1 MFNFIHRM
9 ELQDVLIIMDSLVL
23 YSLRMGALKI
33 RIPHKILL
41 AALLLLSCECASA
54 VDRPAVQ
61 SSISKDLPRVDP
73 QHYWFS
79 RSGSWLAI
87 YPNDASTLRLYYSY
101 LSGGW
106 DQAQWINIRFLHGDH
121 AVETTCS
128 ASPAALE
135 LQDKSAGEGKARL
148 ILSGERD
155 VLIEASGLGIQ
166 LSPVQQEYTFE
177 KLVREDER
185 TWSTHWLEWT
195 VQLVIVEGRFA
206 SLQEGRWE
214 VIREHGKCRVAIR
227 IFKDVPTVLPEDW
240 EKVEAVTLSDWGQFR
255 RKMPGV
261 PKQYEVEAEKAWLNT
276 WYAMAPA
283 TSPNFPTE
291 PVLMAKAYMN
301 ALWPWDCCFNA
312 LALGVTD
319 LDAGLDQLM
328 LPFAL
333 QKEDGQLPDKTG
345 PDDAY
350 FGCTKPPI
358 QGWALGKLMDLHR
371 IPNARLEVIYPKLVK
386 WTDFWFTKR
395 DHNGNGIPG
404 FSGVNP
410 GWDSGWD
417 NSTVSGGQD
426 ENEAPELQAYLI
438 LQMQTLAR
446 MASQL
451 GRKDEAARWT
461 DRAAAH
467 LKLFRQIYWLQ
478 GRLVTRLDGGNRIIH
493 QPTSLE
499 PMMSLLLGQNL
510 DPEMFNGMV
519 KQLDD
524 YLTPYGLA
532 SEMPSSP
539 LYRSDPDAYWSGPIW
554 APAMYLVID
563 GLNRGGRRDLAVDL
577 AQRFD
582 RLVQQAGGYYE
593 NFDAKTGKGL
603 KTKAYTWTSS
613 VHLLLLHEYGAEFK

>member
-1 MFNFIHRM
+1 MLHFAVIRFNPP
-9 ELQDVLIIMDSLVL
+9 DSILKID
-23 YSLRMGALKI
+23 ALKI
-33 RIPHKILL
+33 RISYKILL
-41 AALLLLSCECASA
+41 AAVLLML
-54 VDRPAVQ
+54 VDYTQAGEPPAVPP
-61 SSISKDLPRVDP
+61 SFSEDLPRVDP
-73 QHYWFS
+73 EHYWFS
-79 RSGSWLAI
+79 RCGSWLAI

-101 LSGGW
+101 LSGEW
-106 DQAQWINIRFLHGDH
+106 DNAQWINIRFLHDGK
-121 AVETTCS
+121 AVETRCA
-128 ASPAALE
+128 ASPAAFE
-135 LQDKSAGEGKARL
+135 VQDKSAGQGGARL

-155 VLIEASGLGIQ
+155 VLIAASGLGIQ
-166 LSPVQQEYTFE
+166 LSPVQKEYNFE
-177 KLVREDER
+177 KLVREDEC
-185 TWSTHWLEWT
+185 TWSTRWREWT

-206 SLQEGRWE
+206 GQQAGRWE
-214 VIREHGKCRVAIR
+214 VIPERGKCRVAIR
-227 IFKDVPTVLPEDW
+227 IFKDAPAVLPDDW
-240 EKVEAVTLSDWGQFR
+240 KKVEAVTLTNWRQFS

-261 PKQYEVEAEKAWLNT
+261 PRQFETEAGQAWLNT
-276 WYAMAPA
+276 WYATAPM
-283 TSPNFPTE
+283 TPPNFPTA

-301 ALWPWDCCFNA
+301 SLWPWDCCFNA

-345 PDDAY
+345 PNDAF

-358 QGWALGKLMDLHR
+358 QGWALGKLMDMHR
-371 IPNARLEVIYPKLVK
+371 IPNAKLERIYPKLVK

-404 FSGVNP
+404 YSGDNP

-417 NSTVSGGQD
+417 NSTVSGGESD
-426 ENEAPELQAYLI
+426 NEAPELQAYLI
-438 LQMQTLAR
+438 LQMKTLGRIA
-446 MASQL
+446 AQL
-451 GRKDEAARWT
+451 GRKDEAMKWN

-467 LKLFRQIYWLQ
+467 LKLFRQTYWLQ
-478 GRLVTRLDGGNRIIH
+478 GRLVTRLDGGKRIIY

-499 PMMSLLLGQNL
+499 PMMSLVLGQNL
-510 DPEMFNGMV
+510 DAEMFNGMV

-524 YLTPYGLA
+524 YMTPYGLA

-539 LYRSDPDAYWSGPIW
+539 LYRSDPDAYWCGPIW
-554 APAMYLVID
+554 APAMYLVLD
-563 GLNRGGRRDLAVDL
+563 GLNRGGRRDLAIDL

-582 RLVQQAGGYYE
+582 RLIHQAGGYYE

>member
-1 MFNFIHRM
+1 MFHFAMTI
-9 ELQDVLIIMDSLVL
+9 
-23 YSLRMGALKI
+23 KI
-33 RIPHKILL
+33 RILYKILL
-41 AALLLLSCECASA
+41 AVALLILGDYGRASEL
-54 VDRPAVQ
+54 PPNYP
-61 SSISKDLPRVDP
+61 SISGGLPQVDP

-79 RSGSWLAI
+79 RRGSWLAI
-87 YPNDASTLRLYYSY
+87 YPDDTSTLRLYYSY

-106 DQAQWINIRFLHGDH
+106 DAANWMNIRLIRNGK

-128 ASPAALE
+128 ATPVTLE
-135 LQDKSAGEGKARL
+135 VQDKSGDGGEAHL

-155 VLIEASGLGIQ
+155 VLIAASGLGIQ
-166 LSPVQQEYTFE
+166 LSPVQKDLTFE
-177 KLVREDER
+177 KLVREDNR

-195 VQLVIVEGRFA
+195 VQLVIVDGTFTG
-206 SLQEGRWE
+206 LKDGCWE
-214 VIREHGKCRVAIR
+214 VIPKQGKCRVAIR
-227 IFKDVPTVLPEDW
+227 IFKDTPAELPKDW
-240 EKVEAVTLSDWGQFR
+240 EKMEAATLADWRQFSL
-255 RKMPGV
+255 KMPSV
-261 PKQYEVEAEKAWLNT
+261 PQQYEAEARQSWLNT
-276 WYAMAPA
+276 WYATAPA
-283 TSPNFPTE
+283 TQPNFPTA

-345 PDDAY
+345 PDDA
-350 FGCTKPPI
+350 FLGCTKPPI
-358 QGWALGKLMDLHR
+358 QGWALGKLMDWHH

-386 WTDFWFTKR
+386 WTDFWFTQR

-417 NSTVSGGQD
+417 NSTVSGGEG

-446 MASQL
+446 IATQL
-451 GRKDEAARWT
+451 GRKDEATKWS
-461 DRAAAH
+461 DRATAH
-467 LKLFRQIYWLQ
+467 LKLFRQTYWLE
-478 GRLVTRLDGGNRIIH
+478 GRLVTRLDGGKRIIH

-499 PMMSLLLGQNL
+499 PMMSLVLGENL
-510 DPEMFNGMV
+510 DAEMFNGMV

-539 LYRSDPDAYWSGPIW
+539 LYRSDPDAYWCGPIW
-554 APAMYLVID
+554 APATYLVID
-563 GLNRGGRRDLAVDL
+563 GLNRSGRRDLAIDL

-582 RLVQQAGGYYE
+582 RLIQQAGGYYE

>member
-1 MFNFIHRM
+1 MSGDYAR
-9 ELQDVLIIMDSLVL
+9 
-23 YSLRMGALKI
+23 
-33 RIPHKILL
+33 
-41 AALLLLSCECASA
+41 A
-54 VDRPAVQ
+54 VDLPVVPL
-61 SSISKDLPRVDP
+61 SVSKNLPRVDP

-79 RSGSWLAI
+79 RRGSWLAT

-106 DQAQWINIRFLHGDH
+106 DAANWVNIRFLRDGKV
-121 AVETTCS
+121 VETTCS
-128 ASPAALE
+128 ASPVSFDVA
-135 LQDKSAGEGKARL
+135 DKSAGQGGARL

-155 VLIEASGLGIQ
+155 ALIAASGLGIQ
-166 LSPVQQEYTFE
+166 LSPVQKDLTFE
-177 KLVREDER
+177 KLVREDEC
-185 TWSTHWLEWT
+185 TWSTHWLEST
-195 VQLVIVEGRFA
+195 LQLVIVEGRFA
-206 SLQEGRWE
+206 GLKDGVWE
-214 VIREHGKCRVAIR
+214 VIPEQGKCQVAIR
-227 IFKDVPTVLPEDW
+227 IFKDAPTALPTYW
-240 EKVEAVTLSDWGQFR
+240 KKVEAATLKDWQKFN

-261 PKQYEVEAEKAWLNT
+261 PQQFEVEAQQAWLNT
-276 WYAMAPA
+276 WYATAPA
-283 TSPNFPTE
+283 TPPNFPTA

-333 QKEDGQLPDKTG
+333 QQADGQLPDKTG
-345 PDDAY
+345 PDNAF

-358 QGWALGKLMDLHR
+358 QGWALGKLMDMHR

-395 DHNGNGIPG
+395 DHNTNGIPG
-404 FSGVNP
+404 YSGVNP

-417 NSTVSGGQD
+417 NSTVSGGES

-438 LQMQTLAR
+438 LQMKTLAR
-446 MASQL
+446 MANQL
-451 GRKDEAARWT
+451 GRKDEAAQWS
-461 DRAAAH
+461 DRAAAY
-467 LKLFRQIYWLQ
+467 LKLFRQTYWQ
-478 GRLVTRLDGGNRIIH
+478 EGRLVTRLDGGKRIIR

-499 PMMSLLLGQNL
+499 PMMGLLLGENL
-510 DPEMFNGMV
+510 GAEMFNGMV

-554 APAMYLVID
+554 APAVYLVID
-563 GLNRGGRRDLAVDL
+563 GLNRGGRRDLAIDL

-582 RLVQQAGGYYE
+582 RLICQAGGYYE

>member
-1 MFNFIHRM
+1 M
-9 ELQDVLIIMDSLVL
+9 
-23 YSLRMGALKI
+23 
-33 RIPHKILL
+33 
-41 AALLLLSCECASA
+41 AALLMPGDCVRASEL
-54 VDRPAVQ
+54 PPGNP
-61 SSISKDLPRVDP
+61 SISRALPRVDS

-79 RSGSWLAI
+79 RRGSWLTI

-101 LSGGW
+101 LPNGW
-106 DQAQWINIRFLHGDH
+106 DEALNIRFLRDGKP
-121 AVETTCS
+121 VETKCS
-128 ASPAALE
+128 AAPAAFE
-135 LQDKSAGEGKARL
+135 VQDKSREQDGAHL

-155 VLIEASGLGIQ
+155 ALIAASGLGIQ
-166 LSPVQQEYTFE
+166 LSPVQKEYNFE
-177 KLVREDER
+177 KLVRADER
-185 TWSTHWLEWT
+185 TWSTQWQGWT

-206 SLQEGRWE
+206 GLQEGRWE
-214 VIREHGKCRVAIR
+214 VIPERGQCRVAVR
-227 IFKDVPTVLPEDW
+227 IFKHTPPILPEDW
-240 EKVEAVTLSDWGQFR
+240 EKVEAATLADWRQFS

-261 PKQYEVEAEKAWLNT
+261 PERYEVEAGQAWLNT

-283 TSPNFPTE
+283 TPPNFPTA
-291 PVLMAKAYMN
+291 PVLMAKAHMN

-345 PDDAY
+345 PDDAF

-404 FSGVNP
+404 FSGSNP

-438 LQMQTLAR
+438 LQMKTLAR
-446 MASQL
+446 MAAQL
-451 GRKDEAARWT
+451 GRTNEAAQWS

-467 LKLFRQIYWLQ
+467 LKLFRQTYWQ
-478 GRLVTRLDGGNRIIH
+478 GGRLVTRLDGGKRIIY

-499 PMMSLLLGQNL
+499 PMMSLVLGENL
-510 DPEMFNGMV
+510 DKEMFNRMV

-524 YLTPYGLA
+524 YMTPYGLA
-532 SEMPSSP
+532 SEMPASP
-539 LYRSDPDAYWSGPIW
+539 LYRSDPDAYWCGPIW

-563 GLNRGGRRDLAVDL
+563 GLNRGGRRDLAIDL

-582 RLVQQAGGYYE
+582 RLTQHAGGYYE
-593 NFDAKTGKGL
+593 NFDAKTGTGL

>member
-1 MFNFIHRM
+1 
-9 ELQDVLIIMDSLVL
+9 MD
-23 YSLRMGALKI
+23 MHKI
-33 RIPHKILL
+33 RIFPGILL
-41 AALLLLSCECASA
+41 VIALLMSGGCAST
-54 VDRPAVQ
+54 VDRPIVP
-61 SSISKDLPRVDP
+61 SSISGDLPQVDP
-73 QHYWFS
+73 GSYWFS
-79 RSGSWLAI
+79 RRGSWLAI
-87 YPNDASTLRLYYSY
+87 YPNDVSTLRLYYSY

-106 DQAQWINIRFLHGDH
+106 DKAQWFNIRFVHDGH
-121 AVETTCS
+121 AVETTCL
-128 ASPAALE
+128 ASPSALE
-135 LQDKSAGEGKARL
+135 VHDKSAGGGEARL

-155 VLIEASGLGIQ
+155 VLIAASGLGIQ
-166 LSPVQQEYTFE
+166 LGPVQPEYDFE
-177 KLVREDER
+177 KLVREDDR
-185 TWSTHWLEWT
+185 TWSTHWMEWT
-195 VQLVIVEGRFA
+195 VQLVIVEGRLA
-206 SLQEGRWE
+206 SQEKGCWE
-214 VIREHGKCRVAIR
+214 VAPERGKCRVAIR
-227 IFKDVPTVLPEDW
+227 IFKDVPAVLPEDW
-240 EKVEAVTLSDWGQFR
+240 KKVETATLADWRQFE
-255 RKMPGV
+255 RKMPRV
-261 PKQYEVEAEKAWLNT
+261 PEREKAEAEKAWLNT
-276 WYAMAPA
+276 WYATAPA
-283 TSPNFPTE
+283 TLPNFPTE

-301 ALWPWDCCFNA
+301 SLWPWDCCFNA

-319 LDAGLDQLM
+319 VDAGLDQLM

-358 QGWALGKLMDLHR
+358 QGWALGKLMDMHK
-371 IPNARLEVIYPKLVK
+371 ISNAKLETIYPKLIK
-386 WTDFWFTKR
+386 WTEFWFTTR
-395 DHNGNGIPG
+395 DRNRNGIPG
-404 FSGVNP
+404 YSGVNP

-417 NSTVSGGQD
+417 NSTVSGGRD

-446 MASQL
+446 IATQL
-451 GRKDEAARWT
+451 GRKDDAVRWT

-467 LKLFRQIYWLQ
+467 LELFRQTYWLQ

-510 DPEMFNGMV
+510 DAEMFNGMV

-539 LYRSDPDAYWSGPIW
+539 LYRSDPDAYWCGPIW

>member
-1 MFNFIHRM
+1 MATI
-9 ELQDVLIIMDSLVL
+9 
-23 YSLRMGALKI
+23 KI
-33 RIPHKILL
+33 QISFKILL
-41 AALLLLSCECASA
+41 AAVLLMSGDSARA
-54 VDRPAVQ
+54 VDLSAARPSASQ
-61 SSISKDLPRVDP
+61 DLPRVNP

-79 RSGSWLAI
+79 RRGSWLAI

-106 DQAQWINIRFLHGDH
+106 DEANWMNIRFLRDGK
-121 AVETTCS
+121 AIETRCS
-128 ASPAALE
+128 ASPVSFE
-135 LQDKSAGEGKARL
+135 VTDKSSGQDGARL

-155 VLIEASGLGIQ
+155 ALIAVSGLGIQ
-166 LSPVQQEYTFE
+166 LSPVQKDYNFD
-177 KLVREDER
+177 KLVREDEH
-185 TWSTHWLEWT
+185 TWNTQWQGWT

-206 SLQEGRWE
+206 GPQDGRWE
-214 VIREHGKCRVAIR
+214 VIPEQGKCRVAIR
-227 IFKDVPTVLPEDW
+227 IFKDAPTALPEDW
-240 EKVEAVTLSDWGQFR
+240 KKVEAATLADWRQFN

-261 PKQYEVEAEKAWLNT
+261 PRPYEIEAEQAWLNT
-276 WYAMAPA
+276 WYATAPA
-283 TSPNFPTE
+283 TPPNFPTA

-301 ALWPWDCCFNA
+301 SLWPWDCCFNA

-345 PDDAY
+345 PDDAF

-358 QGWALGKLMDLHR
+358 QGWALGKLMDMHR
-371 IPNARLEVIYPKLVK
+371 IPNAKLEMIYPKLVK
-386 WTDFWFTKR
+386 WTDFWFTQR

-404 FSGVNP
+404 YSGSNP
-410 GWDSGWD
+410 AWDSGWD
-417 NSTVSGGQD
+417 NSTVSGGPD

-446 MASQL
+446 MADQL
-451 GRKDEAARWT
+451 GRKDEAARWQE
-461 DRAAAH
+461 RAAAH
-467 LKLFRQIYWLQ
+467 LKLFQQTYWLK
-478 GRLVTRLDGGNRIIH
+478 GRLVTRLDGGKQIIY

-499 PMMSLLLGQNL
+499 PMMSLVLGTNL
-510 DPEMFNGMV
+510 DAEIFNSMV
-519 KQLDD
+519 KQLDN

-539 LYRSDPDAYWSGPIW
+539 LYRSDPDAYWRGPIW

-582 RLVQQAGGYYE
+582 RLTQQAGGYYE

-613 VHLLLLHEYGAEFK
+613 VHLLLLHEYGADFK

>member
-1 MFNFIHRM
+1 MA
-9 ELQDVLIIMDSLVL
+9 VLISK
-23 YSLRMGALKI
+23 MGALKI
-33 RIPHKILL
+33 RIPHLILL
-41 AALLLLSCECASA
+41 AAALLLSGDYVLAPDPSA
-54 VDRPAVQ
+54 VH
-61 SSISKDLPRVDP
+61 SSIGRDLPQVDP

-79 RSGSWLAI
+79 RRGSWLTI
-87 YPNDASTLRLYYSY
+87 YPSDASTLQLYYSY
-101 LSGGW
+101 LSGAW
-106 DQAQWINIRFLHGDH
+106 DKADWMNIRFVRDGH

-128 ASPAALE
+128 ASPTALE
-135 LQDKSAGEGKARL
+135 VQDQSVDGGAAHL

-155 VLIEASGLGIQ
+155 VLIAASGLGIQ
-166 LSPVQQEYTFE
+166 LSPVQPEYTFD
-177 KLVREDER
+177 KIVRENDH
-185 TWSTHWLEWT
+185 TWSTHWSEWT

-206 SLQEGRWE
+206 GLKQGSWE
-214 VIREHGKCRVAIR
+214 VTPDHGKCRVAIR
-227 IFKDVPTVLPEDW
+227 IFKDTPTALPEDW
-240 EKVEAVTLSDWGQFR
+240 GKVQAATLADWRQFR
-255 RKMPGV
+255 REMPSM
-261 PKQYEVEAEKAWLNT
+261 PRRYEAEAEKAWLNT
-276 WYAMAPA
+276 WYATA
-283 TSPNFPTE
+283 

-301 ALWPWDCCFNA
+301 SLWPWDCCFNA

-371 IPNARLEVIYPKLVK
+371 IPNAKLEIIYPKLVK
-386 WTDFWFTKR
+386 WTEFWFTQR
-395 DHNGNGIPG
+395 DHNSNGIPG
-404 FSGVNP
+404 YSGTNP

-446 MASQL
+446 MATQL
-451 GRKDEAARWT
+451 GRKDEAAQWN
-461 DRAAAH
+461 DRAVAH
-467 LKLFRQIYWLQ
+467 SKLFRQAYWLQ
-478 GRLVTRLDGGNRIIH
+478 GRLVTRLDGGKRIID

-499 PMMSLLLGQNL
+499 PMMSLVLGGNL
-510 DPEMFNGMV
+510 DADMFNGMV

-539 LYRSDPDAYWSGPIW
+539 QYSSDPDAYWRGPIW

-582 RLVQQAGGYYE
+582 RLIQQAGGYYE

-613 VHLLLLHEYGAEFK
+613 VHVLLLHEYGADFK